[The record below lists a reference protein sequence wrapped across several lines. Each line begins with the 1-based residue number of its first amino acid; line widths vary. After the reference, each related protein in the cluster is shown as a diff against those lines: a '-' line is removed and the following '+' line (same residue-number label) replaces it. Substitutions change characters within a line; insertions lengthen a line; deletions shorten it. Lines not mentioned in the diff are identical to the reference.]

1 MLAAP
6 APKATHAAGDI
17 RVFTRRLAAERSG
30 TWTLGTWSLA
40 WLSTGVVGLLDG
52 LTLGC
57 VGLGGSVA
65 GLAPSF
71 ATTGRGF
78 SSEIDCAA
86 STGGG
91 EALEAALWP
100 AALADF

>member
-1 MLAAP
+1 MLPGISAFLP
-6 APKATHAAGDI
+6 VGM
-17 RVFTRRLAAERSG
+17 AAERSG
-30 TWTLGTWSLA
+30 TWTLGTWEFGLA
-40 WLSTGVVGLLDG
+40 FSWLGWVDGWLGFGLRR
-52 LTLGC
+52 LGR
-57 VGLGGSVA
+57 LGF

-78 SSEIDCAA
+78 SSETDCAA

-91 EALEAALWP
+91 ESMEAALWP